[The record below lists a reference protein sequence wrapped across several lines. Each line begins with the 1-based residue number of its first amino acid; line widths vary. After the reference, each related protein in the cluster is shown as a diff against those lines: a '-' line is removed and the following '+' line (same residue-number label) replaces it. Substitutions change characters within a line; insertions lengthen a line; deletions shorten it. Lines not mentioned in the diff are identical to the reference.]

1 MKIKEVIRFLEQV
14 APPSYQESYDNAG
27 LITGD
32 PQAEVSGA
40 LLSLDC
46 TEVIVQEAIDKGCN
60 LIIAHHPIVF
70 RGLKS
75 LTGRNYVERTVIKAI
90 KADIAI
96 YAIHTNLDHVHTGV
110 NSMICRRLGLQNARI
125 LQPKSEILS
134 KITFFVPTA
143 DTDKVLEALYATGA
157 GQIGNYSHC
166 SFRVEG
172 TGTFKPGEAANPHI
186 GETGGAMERVQENRV
201 ELMFPS
207 HLSGAVINALQ
218 EAHPYEEV
226 AYYLHSLQNKNQEVG
241 AGMIAELAEP
251 MDELDFLRHIKQ
263 SMQASVIRHT
273 ALRGKKIKKVAVCG
287 GAGGFLLSTAIGRGA
302 DIFITADYK
311 YHEFFDADD
320 RIIIADIG
328 HYESEQ
334 FTKELLFELLSE
346 NFANFTPRLS
356 EVNTN
361 PINYF
366 I

>member
-1 MKIKEVIRFLEQV
+1 MKIKEITSFLEQV

-27 LITGD
+27 FITGD
-32 PQAEVSGA
+32 PQAELTGA

-46 TEVIVQEAIDKGCN
+46 TEAIVQEAIDTGCN

-75 LTGRNYVERTVIKAI
+75 LTGRNYVERTVLKAI

-110 NSMICRRLGLQNARI
+110 NSMIARRLGLQKARI
-125 LQPKSEILS
+125 LQPKKEILS

-143 DTDKVLEALYATGA
+143 DTDRVLEAIYKTGA

-172 TGTFKPGEAANPHI
+172 TGTFKPGDGATPHI
-186 GETGGAMERVQENRV
+186 GQQGGAMERVQENRV

-207 HLSGAVINALQ
+207 HLSGAVIQAMQ
-218 EAHPYEEV
+218 QAHPYEEV
-226 AYYLHSLQNKNQEVG
+226 AYYLHSLENTNQEVG
-241 AGMIAELAEP
+241 AGMIAELPQAME
-251 MDELDFLRHIKQ
+251 EEAFLRHLKE
-263 SMQASVIRHT
+263 SMQVSVIRHT
-273 ALRGKKIKKVAVCG
+273 ALRGKKIRKVAVCG
-287 GAGGFLLSTAIGRGA
+287 GAGGFLLNTAVGKGA

-311 YHEFFDADD
+311 YHEFFDADH

-334 FTKELLFELLSE
+334 FTKELLFELLRE